1 METSTSVLGIANS
14 LFERRL
20 CSASQKKQLQRAS
33 RSPCQDRFF
42 WGGFRGSKKGPKNGT
57 AKGAQSGPQMGPK
70 KAPRGTKRVLKVG
83 SRKGS
88 RKGYHSGRVNSEI
101 LLLFTVFQQGRAF
114 QKSITLGYLFGTILR
129 PKVAQKGSYM
139 ALQK

>member
-42 WGGFRGSKKGPKNGT
+42 FWCFVGSKTGPQNGT
-57 AKGAQSGPQMGPK
+57 EKGTQNGPQMDPK
-70 KAPRGTKRVLKVG
+70 NAPRATKRVLKVG

-101 LLLFTVFQQGRAF
+101 LMLFTVFQQGWAS
-114 QKSITLGYLFGTILR
+114 QKSITFGYLFGTILG
-129 PKVAQKGSYM
+129 PKVAQKGT
-139 ALQK
+139 